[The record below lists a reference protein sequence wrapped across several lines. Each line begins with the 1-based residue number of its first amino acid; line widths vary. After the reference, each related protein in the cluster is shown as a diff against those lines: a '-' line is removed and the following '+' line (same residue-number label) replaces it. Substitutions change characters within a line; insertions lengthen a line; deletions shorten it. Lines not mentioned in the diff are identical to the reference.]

1 MKYAGLMWVMLS
13 LMVLAGSCGVSATP
27 KGLSNEAIKE
37 AEKVVPEDGLAFPEI
52 GELYLQEKEAKK
64 SLNRLF
70 QEENT
75 RLAKKY
81 GNDEEGFL
89 KAFRALDT
97 SVKAAK
103 DLIRN
108 HFKEEQES
116 VTKKLAGK
124 EIPIEFDEAEFS
136 EARALINDVKD
147 AVVIDYEIVP
157 NGRISGTFKIQG
169 IDKEGKLFYT
179 MYPRERCAAGST
191 VQGQTIV
198 PLDVLGQCSKLRFA
212 LNKR

>member
-1 MKYAGLMWVMLS
+1 MKAKTIRYAGLMWVMLS
-13 LMVLAGSCGVSATP
+13 LMVLVGSCGVSATP
-27 KGLSNEAIKE
+27 KGLANEAIKE

-52 GELYLQEKEAKK
+52 GELNLQEKEAKK

-89 KAFRALDT
+89 KAFRALNT

-108 HFKEEQES
+108 HFKEEQKS
-116 VTKKLAGK
+116 VTKNWQ
-124 EIPIEFDEAEFS
+124 
-136 EARALINDVKD
+136 ARK
-147 AVVIDYEIVP
+147 Y
-157 NGRISGTFKIQG
+157 R
-169 IDKEGKLFYT
+169 
-179 MYPRERCAAGST
+179 
-191 VQGQTIV
+191 
-198 PLDVLGQCSKLRFA
+198 
-212 LNKR
+212 